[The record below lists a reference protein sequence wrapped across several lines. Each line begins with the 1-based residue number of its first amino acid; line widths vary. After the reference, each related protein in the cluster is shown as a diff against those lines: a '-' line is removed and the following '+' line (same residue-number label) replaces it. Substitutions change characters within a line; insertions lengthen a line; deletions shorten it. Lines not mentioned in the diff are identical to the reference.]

1 MMVAARDGVMVE
13 MGGCSMSIKFQFCWR
28 NKVQR
33 SAVQHTAYSVMCTS
47 EFVEKIVLM
56 LSVLTTNEKQP
67 KGNLG
72 RKFWEVSI
80 MSITLIEVMVLWVF
94 AYVQICK
101 MIPIIYVK
109 FFAN

>member
-1 MMVAARDGVMVE
+1 
-13 MGGCSMSIKFQFCWR
+13 
-28 NKVQR
+28 
-33 SAVQHTAYSVMCTS
+33 
-47 EFVEKIVLM
+47 
-56 LSVLTTNEKQP
+56 
-67 KGNLG
+67 
-72 RKFWEVSI
+72 